1 MSINCLGQIR
11 DGVKTREEYD
21 MKLETPEALRLE
33 TPKLLRLDLQHFA
46 EPPADPPTPPLDPP
60 VDPPAEPKYTQ
71 ADIDRIVG
79 ERLAREKARAD
90 KAIQDA
96 KDEAERKKLEEDSE
110 FKTLYEQSQARIAEI
125 ELQAKASELATKKQA
140 LLIEAGYPAD
150 KLADVMPFI
159 TGDDDDEVMASV
171 ERFKAVAPPT
181 PAYVDPATGGGARK
195 QPEQKDGTEIGKA
208 MYERIKHRLS

>member
-1 MSINCLGQIR
+1 M
-11 DGVKTREEYD
+11 T
-21 MKLETPEALRLE
+21 LEKPKAQ
-33 TPKLLRLDLQHFA
+33 PKLLRLDLQTFA
-46 EPPADPPTPPLDPP
+46 VPNPEPPTPEPEPTP
-60 VDPPAEPKYTQ
+60 TPAEPQYTQ

-79 ERLAREKARAD
+79 ERLAREKAKAD
-90 KAIQDA
+90 KAIAEA
-96 KDEAERKKLEEDSE
+96 KAEAERKKLEEEAE

-125 ELQAKASELATKKQA
+125 EAQAKVSELATKKQA

-159 TGDDDDEVMASV
+159 TGDDDDEVTASV

-195 QPEQKDGTEIGKA
+195 QPEQKDGTELGKA
-208 MYERIKHRLS
+208 MYERIKHRLR